1 MSRLLPC
8 PSCQRHVKADVA
20 DQACPFC
27 QAAVPAAGVGGAQT
41 STSAPLGRMSR
52 IAVLAAGATLL
63 TAAVAPG
70 CDGTPLP
77 ADGGVAGRDGA
88 ATGGGGGATAS
99 TGGAT
104 GAAGGGGSSP
114 SGTGGGATPD
124 GGQPDVPIAIYAAA
138 VALPRNRG

>member
-8 PSCQRHVKADVA
+8 PSCRRHVKAAVA
-20 DQACPFC
+20 DQHCPFC
-27 QAAVPAAGVGGAQT
+27 QEPVPADIVGAG
-41 STSAPLGRMSR
+41 TSAPLGRMSR

-63 TAAVAPG
+63 TAAAAAG
-70 CDGTPLP
+70 CDGTPP
-77 ADGGVAGRDGA
+77 TADGSAAGRDGEA
-88 ATGGGGGATAS
+88 LGGGGGGDATAS

-114 SGTGGGATPD
+114 AGTGGSAAPD
-124 GGQPDVPIAIYAAA
+124 GGLPDVPIAIYSAA